1 MRSCNT
7 PAPRLTPVAALP
19 AYNIARILAGADN
32 CPMTV
37 SPWQRRIQRAQEL
50 ASQHPFAAEILG
62 FYIHVARF
70 QENLHHQLGA
80 ALPRPS
86 ASVNSELT
94 RAELA
99 ELSSRFE
106 PFLAVAEAHGPKPLA
121 ELSHELHARGR
132 DFWSELLQGGWTAHS
147 PSDAHGIL
155 AQAFLQ
161 PYAELLRSRA
171 PLHPIQTDYAL
182 CPFCNRKPAL
192 GVLRQMGDG
201 GARSMVCSFCVA
213 EWEFRRIVCPGCGE
227 ENDQKLPVFTASGFD
242 TIRVE
247 CCYACKTYI
256 KTVDLTKN
264 GRAEPLVDELA
275 SAPLDLW
282 AREHGYA
289 KLHSNLLG
297 M

>member
-1 MRSCNT
+1 M
-7 PAPRLTPVAALP
+7 PL
-19 AYNIARILAGADN
+19 
-32 CPMTV
+32 

-62 FYIHVARF
+62 FYVHVASY
-70 QENLHHQLGA
+70 QEELHLRLSAVLQSPG
-80 ALPRPS
+80 PS
-86 ASVNSELT
+86 ADRSLTASELS
-94 RAELA
+94 
-99 ELSSRFE
+99 ELSSKFE
-106 PFLAVAEAHGPKPLA
+106 PFLSMAEAHGPNPLA
-121 ELSHELHARGR
+121 GLSHELRAQGR
-132 DFWSELLQGGWTAHS
+132 DAWSDLLRDSWKAHS
-147 PSDAHGIL
+147 PSDAPGLL

-171 PLHPIQTDYAL
+171 QLHPSESTYAL
-182 CPFCNRKPAL
+182 CPFCHRKPTL

-201 GARSMVCSFCVA
+201 GARSMVCSFCLA

-227 ENDQKLPVFTASGFD
+227 ENDKKLAVFTASAFD
-242 TIRVE
+242 YIRVE
-247 CCYACKTYI
+247 CCDSCKTYI

-289 KLHSNLLG
+289 KLQANLMG